1 VPGLTQVRTR
11 AANLA
16 WFVAPFAI
24 LLAGWAVAVEVTDVP
39 RRVFPS
45 PGDVWGAGAAMVADG
60 SLWQHV
66 AVSVQR
72 TAIGA
77 LLAAV
82 VAIPFGILM
91 GVSRPI
97 AAYFE
102 PILRFSVALAG
113 IAWIPLATLWFGFGH
128 RAVIFIIFNAVF
140 FALTYNAMLGV
151 SRIAP
156 DLHRA
161 ARSLGAPRTRMFL
174 EVYLPG
180 ALPSI
185 VTGLR
190 VGMGYAW
197 RGLIAAEIIATS
209 AGLGYML
216 FLARRFYQTEIIVLS
231 MVIIGL
237 IWLLMDRF
245 LLAPVE
251 RRTVQRWGMVAR
263 AEQ

>member
-1 VPGLTQVRTR
+1 MPVVTRLRTR
-11 AANLA
+11 AVNLL
-16 WFVAPFAI
+16 WFIAPFAL
-24 LLAGWAVAVEVTDVP
+24 LLAGWAIAVEVTGVP
-39 RRVFPS
+39 QRVFPT
-45 PGDVWGAGAAMVADG
+45 PGDVWDAAMGMLAEGALFEHVWL
-60 SLWQHV
+60 SL
-66 AVSVQR
+66 QR

-91 GVSRPI
+91 GLSRPV

-113 IAWIPLATLWFGFGH
+113 IAWIPLATLWFGFGN

-156 DLHRA
+156 DMHRA
-161 ARSLGAPRTRMFL
+161 ARSLGAPRRRMFT

-180 ALPSI
+180 AMPSI

-216 FLARRFYQTEIIVLS
+216 FLARRFYQTEVIVLS
-231 MVIIGL
+231 MIIIGL
-237 IWLLMDRF
+237 IWLATDRL
-245 LLAPVE
+245 LLAPME
-251 RRTVQRWGMVAR
+251 RRTIERWGMVAGADR
-263 AEQ
+263 